1 MNTPDAALP
10 PPLVFGGMQE
20 TSLIDF
26 PGKVACVLFVSGCN
40 FHCPYC
46 HNSELALNRCPP
58 DATLALDRTLAFL
71 NERKGFLD
79 GVVISGGEPTLHP
92 ALFSVC
98 REIKQLG
105 YPIKLDTNGSR
116 PHTIAALLEANLV
129 DYIAMDIKTLPERYE
144 PIIRPHAASS
154 SIVSSIQLIKS
165 SGMAHEFRT
174 TCISPLVD
182 LAVIEQIA
190 QLIQGADLYALQQF
204 HTTGV
209 LDPVYCQ
216 ESGRRYDNQTFAQF
230 RAAATPWVKRCIIR

>member
-10 PPLVFGGMQE
+10 PPLVFGGIQE

-26 PGKVACVLFVSGCN
+26 PGKVACVLFVPGCN

-58 DATLALDRTLAFL
+58 EAALALDRALDFL
-71 NERKGFLD
+71 KARKGFLD

-92 ALFSVC
+92 ALSSVC

-116 PHTIAALLEANLV
+116 PDTVAALLEARLV
-129 DYIAMDIKTLPERYE
+129 DYIAMDIKTVPERYE
-144 PIIRPHAASS
+144 PVIRPRADDP
-154 SIVSSIQLIKS
+154 SIVTSIRLIQS

-174 TCISPLVD
+174 TCINPLVD

-190 QLIQGADLYALQQF
+190 RLIQGADLYALQQF
-204 HTTGV
+204 HTMGV
-209 LDPVYCQ
+209 LDAAYCQ
-216 ESGRRYDNQTFAQF
+216 ESGRRYDDHALEQF
-230 RAAATPWVKRCIIR
+230 RSAAAPWVKRCVIR